1 MDAQNLKRQILDVL
15 TLLEQSKRATDRA
28 DLIEKLLRIK
38 QLLNSIEKTNHKCYM
53 GMD

>member
-1 MDAQNLKRQILDVL
+1 MDAQVLKKQTFEIL
-15 TLLEQSKRATDRA
+15 TLLEQTKHATDRA

-38 QLLNSIEKTNHKCYM
+38 QLLNAIEKSKHNCYM